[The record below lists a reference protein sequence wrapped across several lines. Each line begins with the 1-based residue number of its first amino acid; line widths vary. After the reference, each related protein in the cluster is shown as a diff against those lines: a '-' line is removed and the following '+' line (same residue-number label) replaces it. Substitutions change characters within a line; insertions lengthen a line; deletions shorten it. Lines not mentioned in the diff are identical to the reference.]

1 MPPMRSIRMLALFA
15 LAALTINIHAH
26 PGSGIAVAPD
36 GRVFF
41 VDTGGGIFSIARDG
55 TVERR
60 EGPAYHWFAL
70 DPTGSFRRTAWP
82 SIPGATFQ
90 ASGVNPTVV
99 LSSDFPVTIGTDGVF
114 YLPRRND
121 AGAVSIIG
129 ITSAG
134 VQSVKATLPVAQS
147 GGRPAPWVNGLAA
160 GPGGSLYYTEDRA
173 VRRIDASGRVSP
185 VATVNSV
192 PNCESI
198 PGVERDL
205 LPYLRGLAVA
215 PDGTVYVAASGC
227 GALLKIDR
235 TGKTS
240 VILKTQTPWAPTDV
254 AVANGDVYVLEY
266 SNTASD
272 DRTEWFPRVRKISKT
287 GAVTLIGS
295 TPRR

>member
-1 MPPMRSIRMLALFA
+1 MLALFV
-15 LAALTINIHAH
+15 LATIASIDVHAH
-26 PGSGIAVAPD
+26 PGAGIAVAPD

-41 VDTGGGIFSIARDG
+41 VDTGGGIFSIERDG
-55 TVERR
+55 KIVRR

-70 DPTGSFRRTAWP
+70 DPAGRFRRTAWP
-82 SIPGATFQ
+82 SIPDATFQ
-90 ASGVNPTVV
+90 ASGVNPTLVM
-99 LSSDFPVTIGTDGVF
+99 SSDFPVTIGTDGVF
-114 YLPRRND
+114 YVPRRND
-121 AGAVSIIG
+121 AGVVSIIG
-129 ITSAG
+129 ITPAG
-134 VQSVKATLPVAQS
+134 ARSVKATLPAAQS

-160 GPGGSLYYTEDRA
+160 GPAGSLYYTEDRA
-173 VRRIDASGRVSP
+173 VRRIDARGRVSL
-185 VATVNSV
+185 VANVNSV

-198 PGVERDL
+198 PGVKRDV

-227 GALLKIDR
+227 GALLKIDP

-240 VILKTQTPWAPTDV
+240 VILRTQAPWSPTDV
-254 AVANGDVYVLEY
+254 AVANGEIYVLEY

-287 GAVTLIGS
+287 GAVTLIGR